1 MEVSTEDVETAIAR
15 SIDHAQQSIVSSY
28 HHATSSPRGNL
39 YAEVLLACA
48 LANTDELG
56 YFPSANV
63 RDPLSKIMGKHY
75 DIPAFAQ
82 HLRDFCEEKRG
93 PVLQRTGH
101 PRRYGFRFIN
111 PLMEPFVM
119 MKGISKGL
127 VKSDTLE
134 AKSSPTL
141 L

>member
-56 YFPSANV
+56 YFP
-63 RDPLSKIMGKHY
+63 I
-75 DIPAFAQ
+75 
-82 HLRDFCEEKRG
+82 CKR
-93 PVLQRTGH
+93 QRSPQQNNG
-101 PRRYGFRFIN
+101 
-111 PLMEPFVM
+111 E
-119 MKGISKGL
+119 
-127 VKSDTLE
+127 TL
-134 AKSSPTL
+134 
-141 L
+141 